1 MDIAL
6 PTQTVMLHIVESQ
19 GFEVAPC
26 LFPTENV
33 LCDDEPE
40 FNSHPLPLSVSGSR
54 TLSGDV
60 ILESWAAVLRYYVG
74 NDMICFGRIDDTIDD
89 TTNEDTAR
97 YAVHHGAILGTAAL
111 SALHASKSGEVT
123 GHGSAFPNEQSPSS
137 WIRSNAF
144 FNTLVWNNPST
155 SSTAEQLK
163 GTHVCFN
170 QFIWL

>member
-1 MDIAL
+1 
-6 PTQTVMLHIVESQ
+6 MLHIVESQ
-19 GFEVAPC
+19 GFEAAPC

-33 LCDDEPE
+33 LYGDEAE
-40 FNSHPLPLSVSGSR
+40 LNSLPLPLSVSGSR
-54 TLSGDV
+54 PLSGDV

-97 YAVHHGAILGTAAL
+97 YAVYHGGILGTAAL
-111 SALHASKSGEVT
+111 SALRASKLGEVT
-123 GHGSAFPNEQSPSS
+123 GDGSAFSNEQSPNS

-155 SSTAEQLK
+155 SSPAEQLK

-170 QFIWL
+170 RFIWL